1 MSGRDD
7 IRLDDCF
14 CCDSGLEIPAIHN
27 RPGLPALDYRLATH
41 GEFLEHM
48 LRRIGGQT
56 FADGIGAGLRPLE
69 TLKTRRVDDEAIALL
84 DAAAVTGDVLT
95 FYQERI
101 ANEGFLRTATER
113 LSVRLLARAIGYQ
126 LNPGVAATAYLEFTV
141 DTAPG
146 APGHAIVPVGTKV
159 QSVPPQEKLP
169 QTFETVEEIEARAEW
184 NAIAVRTTRPQQLG
198 ISGGKLYLLGAD
210 GSLQSGAPDIVDLA
224 VNSLFLIGN
233 ITLPEGAT
241 SVPGYALSEF
251 YLDGTDTR
259 LKAGDRLLVA
269 GHGADANATKKID
282 TLVLKLTEVT
292 EETAAP
298 PGIDDETAPPFDRT
312 RVAFAEKK
320 KPPPFFF
327 TFSLLPAT
335 ISVATIPFTGTSVGS
350 NILGQSWQEKDLNA
364 FLTYNRWG
372 RGNLVKYVA
381 TTRKPPPLP
390 PSEGVFGFGDR
401 VGVFGHNAPKW
412 TSLPKHDTANLQGN
426 PYPNNWDVSSGWPI
440 WRDPNSGTDISEAPF
455 WSVEEKGSDMYLERV
470 QQKVVPGGWV
480 VLETAS
486 GLAEAYRVR
495 DVAEK
500 STVGFALSAKST
512 GLELAKATGEPL
524 DNADKDANF
533 TTRDTT
539 VHAVSQHLKLA
550 PLPIDEPVAAGSE
563 KLPLAEMVLGLGA
576 GRKMILTGER
586 QDLDGIIDHE
596 VIEVL
601 DAVHDGGFTTLALT
615 KGLAHPYKRG
625 TVRIS
630 ANVAKATHGET
641 VYEPLGNGDR
651 ARKNQTFALKKPP
664 LTYVTARTTSGGDST
679 LTVEVNGIKW
689 EEAPA
694 LFPLGAND
702 ENYITRI
709 EEDGGVKVIF
719 GDGEHGSRLPTGTT
733 NVNAT
738 YRSGIG
744 PDGDVA
750 AGTLTILQSKPLG
763 IRSAV
768 NPLAAGGSQAPEN
781 VADAR
786 DNAPLKVLTLER
798 IVSLKDFA
806 DFARAFSGIGKAE
819 AVSIW
824 NGARQVIYVTV
835 AEADGDVI
843 DETSDLFGN
852 LKDSI
857 DDARDPIQSVE
868 VAGHKQ
874 LLFTVE
880 ASLIIDPRRRAE
892 DVLAA
897 AETALAER
905 FSFPN
910 RAFGQPVTAAEI
922 ITLLDGI
929 AGVIAADL
937 DRLYLVTDPDGAA
950 QTRPP
955 AMLPARRA
963 RWESGAIAPAELLLL
978 APAGALLT
986 EAT

>member
-1 MSGRDD
+1 MTGRDD

-14 CCDSGLEIPAIHN
+14 CCDNGLEIPAIHN
-27 RPGLPALDYRLATH
+27 RPGLPALNYRLATH
-41 GEFLEHM
+41 GEFLERM

-84 DAAAVTGDVLT
+84 DAAAVTTDVLT

-101 ANEGFLRTATER
+101 ANEGYLRTATER

-126 LNPGVAATAYLEFTV
+126 LNPGVAATAYLEFTI

-146 APGHAIVPVGTKV
+146 APGQAVVPVGTKV

-169 QTFETVEEIEARAEW
+169 QTFETVEEIQARAEW
-184 NAIAVRTTRPQQLG
+184 NAIAVRTTRPQKLG
-198 ISGGKLYLLGAD
+198 IAGGKLYLLGAD
-210 GSLQSGAPDIVDLA
+210 GSLQSGAPGVVDLA
-224 VNSLFLIGN
+224 VNSLFLVGGVE
-233 ITLPEGAT
+233 LPEGAAT
-241 SVPGYALSEF
+241 VPAFPLSEF
-251 YLDGTDTR
+251 FLAGTDTR
-259 LKAGDRLLVA
+259 LAAGDRLLVVGHSAA
-269 GHGADANATKKID
+269 GGDPKTS
-282 TLVLKLTEVT
+282 TMVLRLTEV
-292 EETAAP
+292 EEQTAAP
-298 PGIDDETAPPFDRT
+298 PGVNDETAPPFDRT
-312 RVAFAEKK
+312 RVAFAEKQA
-320 KPPPFFF
+320 PPPFFF

-350 NILGQSWQEKDLNA
+350 NILGQSWREKDLNA

-372 RGNLVKYVA
+372 RGNLVRYVA

-401 VGVFGHNAPKW
+401 LGAFGHNAPKW
-412 TSLPKHDTANLQGN
+412 NTLPPRKTGDRGN
-426 PYPNNWDVSSGWPI
+426 VDPHPNNWDGNFGWQI
-440 WRDPNSGTDISEAPF
+440 WKDPNTDPAPF
-455 WSVEEKGSDMYLERV
+455 WSESGSDMYLERARPEI
-470 QQKVVPGGWV
+470 VPGGWV

-512 GLELAKATGEPL
+512 GLTLGGANGDPLADDGT
-524 DNADKDANF
+524 DKPASF
-533 TTRDTT
+533 RVRDTT
-539 VHAVSQHLKLA
+539 VHAVSRQRPLA
-550 PLPIDEPVAAGSE
+550 ALPIDEPVAAGSE
-563 KLPLAEMVLGLGA
+563 KLPLAEMVLGLGV
-576 GRKMILTGER
+576 GRAMILTGER
-586 QDLDGIIDHE
+586 QDLDGVVDHE

-601 DAVHDGGFTTLALT
+601 DAVHDGGFTTLSLT
-615 KGLAHPYKRG
+615 KGLAHPYKRR

-641 VYEPLGNGDR
+641 VHEPLGNGDR
-651 ARKNQTFALKKPP
+651 SRKNQTFTLKKPP
-664 LTYVTARTTSGGDST
+664 LTYVTARSASGGEST

-689 EEAPA
+689 GEAPA

-702 ENYITRI
+702 EKYITRI

-719 GDGEHGSRLPTGTT
+719 GDGERGSRLPTGTT

-750 AGTLTILQSKPLG
+750 ADTLTILQSKPLG
-763 IRSAV
+763 IRSVV

-786 DNAPLKVLTLER
+786 DNAPLRVLTLDR

-806 DFARAFSGIGKAE
+806 DFARAFAGIGKSE

-843 DETSDLFGN
+843 DETSDLFDN

-880 ASLIIDPRRRAE
+880 ASLVIDPRRRAE

-910 RAFGQPVTAAEI
+910 RAFGQPVTAAEVM
-922 ITLLDGI
+922 TLLDGVD
-929 AGVIAADL
+929 GVIAADL
-937 DRLYLVTDPDGAA
+937 DRLYLVTDPDGPA

-978 APAGALLT
+978 APVGALLT

>member
-14 CCDSGLEIPAIHN
+14 CCDSGLEVPTVHN

-41 GEFLEHM
+41 GEFFERM
-48 LRRIGGQT
+48 LRRIGGPT
-56 FADGIGAGLRPLE
+56 FTGGIGAGLRPLE
-69 TLKTRRVDDEAIALL
+69 TLKTRRLDDEAIALL
-84 DAAAVTGDVLT
+84 DAAAVAGDVLT

-101 ANEGFLRTATER
+101 ANEGYLRTATER

-159 QSVPPQEKLP
+159 RSVPPQDKLP
-169 QTFETVEEIEARAEW
+169 QTFETVEEIQARAEW
-184 NAIAVRTTRPQQLG
+184 NAIAVRATRPQQLG

-210 GSLQSGAPDIVDLA
+210 GSLQSGAPDVEDLA
-224 VNSLFLIGN
+224 VGSLFLVGDV
-233 ITLPEGAT
+233 TLPEGAT
-241 SVPGYALSEF
+241 SVPAYPLTEF
-251 YLDGTDTR
+251 FLDGTDTR
-259 LKAGDRLLVA
+259 LKAGDRLLVV
-269 GHGADANATKKID
+269 GHSADDSDPKTNTM
-282 TLVLKLTEVT
+282 VLKLTVV
-292 EETAAP
+292 EEQTAAP
-298 PGIDDETAPPFDRT
+298 PGIIDETAPPFDRT

-320 KPPPFFF
+320 APPPFFF
-327 TFSLLPAT
+327 TFSVLPAT
-335 ISVATIPFTGTSVGS
+335 FSVATIPFTGTSVSS
-350 NILGQSWQEKDLNA
+350 NILGQSWREKDLSA

-372 RGNLVKYVA
+372 RGNLVRYLA
-381 TTRKPPPLP
+381 ATRKPPPLP

-401 VGVFGHNAPKW
+401 LGTFGHNAPKW
-412 TSLPKHDTANLQGN
+412 NSLPKFDTADTRGD
-426 PYPNNWDVSSGWPI
+426 PYPNNWDSGSGWQV
-440 WRDPNSGTDISEAPF
+440 WKDPNTSPAPF
-455 WSVEEKGSDMYLERV
+455 WSGADVYLERA
-470 QQKVVPGGWV
+470 QSEIVPGGWV

-486 GLAEAYRVR
+486 GLAEAFRVR
-495 DVAEK
+495 DAVEK
-500 STVGFALSAKST
+500 STVGFALTAKST
-512 GLELAKATGEPL
+512 GLTLDSADGDPLA
-524 DNADKDANF
+524 DNATDKPASFRVRDA
-533 TTRDTT
+533 TI
-539 VHAVSQHLKLA
+539 HAVSRQRTLA
-550 PLPIDEPVAAGSE
+550 PLPIDERLETGSE

-601 DAVHDGGFTTLALT
+601 DAVHDGGFTTLSLKNGLT
-615 KGLAHPYKRG
+615 HPYKRR

-641 VYEPLGNGDR
+641 VHEPLGNGDG

-664 LTYVTARTTSGGDST
+664 LTYVTAPSASGGEST
-679 LTVEVNGIKW
+679 LTLEVNGIKW
-689 EEAPA
+689 AEAPA
-694 LFPLGAND
+694 LFPLGPKD
-702 ENYITRI
+702 EKYITRI
-709 EEDGGVKVIF
+709 EEDGSVKVIF
-719 GDGEHGSRLPTGTT
+719 GDGERGSRLPTGTT

-744 PDGDVA
+744 PDGDVDA
-750 AGTLTILQSKPLG
+750 DTLTILQSKPLG
-763 IRSAV
+763 IQSAV
-768 NPLAAGGSQAPEN
+768 NPLAAGGSQAPESVN
-781 VADAR
+781 DAR
-786 DNAPLKVLTLER
+786 ENAPLKVLTLDR
-798 IVSLKDFA
+798 IVSLKDFE

-824 NGARQVIYVTV
+824 NGAGQVIYVTV

-843 DETSDLFGN
+843 DETSDLFDN
-852 LKDSI
+852 LKDAI
-857 DDARDPIQSVE
+857 DDARDPIQTVE

-880 ASLIIDPRRRAE
+880 ASLIIDPRRRAG

-905 FSFPN
+905 FSFDN
-910 RAFGQPVTAAEI
+910 RAFAQPVTAAEVM
-922 ITLLDGI
+922 TLLDGI
-929 AGVIAADL
+929 DGVIAADL
-937 DRLYLVTDPDGAA
+937 DKLYLVTDADGPA